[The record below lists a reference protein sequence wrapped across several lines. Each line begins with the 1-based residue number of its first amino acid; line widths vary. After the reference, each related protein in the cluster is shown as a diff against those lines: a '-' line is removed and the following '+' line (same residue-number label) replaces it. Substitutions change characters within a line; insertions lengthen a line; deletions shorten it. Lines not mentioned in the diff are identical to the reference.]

1 MANLFVAANSVIG
14 SAGHMQIV
22 YDDRTGLLKESEVQA
37 PEYAGLSGANWLMD
51 Q

>member
-1 MANLFVAANSVIG
+1 MPKLFIAANSVKET
-14 SAGHMQIV
+14 AGHLQIV
-22 YDDRTGLLKESEVQA
+22 YDDGTGLLKESEVQA